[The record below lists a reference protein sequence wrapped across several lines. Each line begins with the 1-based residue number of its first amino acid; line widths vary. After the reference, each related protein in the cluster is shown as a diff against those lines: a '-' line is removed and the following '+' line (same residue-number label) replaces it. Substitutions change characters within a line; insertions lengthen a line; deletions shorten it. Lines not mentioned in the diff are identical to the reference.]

1 MATSFASLVADV
13 MSLTKRPDLVN
24 ETSIAV
30 RAATLKAH
38 HSDMFFKD
46 LFETGIQF
54 TTAEVL
60 QTMPIYELVPRFRS
74 IKYIRKCDASTIP
87 PTPLQFLEYIAPE
100 NALDSYKC
108 QRANVYYMA
117 GNVIQIRCIAAEDN
131 FLFGAYLH
139 PTATETGY
147 NSWVANENPFAII
160 YEAVAIIFKTIGYDE
175 QVSTYR
181 AMVADE
187 YAILKMAN
195 IVANAE

>member
-1 MATSFASLVADV
+1 MTTSFASLVADV
-13 MSLTKRPDLVN
+13 MTLTKRPDLVN

-30 RAATLKAH
+30 KAATLKAH
-38 HSDMFFKD
+38 HSDFFYKD

-54 TTAEVL
+54 TSAEVL
-60 QTMPIYELVPRFRS
+60 QSMPVYDLVPQFRTM
-74 IKYIRKCDASTIP
+74 KYIRKCDASTIP
-87 PTPLQFLEYIAPE
+87 PTPLQFLEYMSPE

-108 QRANVYYMA
+108 QRFNVYYMA
-117 GNVIQIRCIAAEDN
+117 GRVFQIRSIAAEDN
-131 FLFGAYLH
+131 FLFGCYLH
-139 PTATETGY
+139 PLTTEIGF
-147 NSWVANENPFAII
+147 NSWIANENPFAII

-187 YAILKMAN
+187 YAILKMGN